1 MKPKK
6 IVLIGGPATGKTT
19 LIEAFKV
26 RGYQCME
33 EISRQ
38 ITIDAQ
44 KNGVKQL
51 FLEDPIWFS
60 QQLLDKRKKQFF
72 ESEALDEDVVFFD
85 RGLPDVVAYLDY
97 IKTDF
102 GKPFIAAC
110 ENHKYDEVFILPPWK
125 KIHKT
130 DNERYESFEQLM
142 IIHEYLEKWYDRF
155 GYNLIKVAPGAVED
169 RIEFILNSL

>member
-19 LIEAFKV
+19 LIEALKA
-26 RGYQCME
+26 RGHQCME

-72 ESEALDEDVVFFD
+72 KSEALDEDVVFFD
-85 RGLPDVVAYLDY
+85 RGLPDIVAYLDY

-102 GKPFIAAC
+102 GK
-110 ENHKYDEVFILPPWK
+110 EQDVFSLLTVVSTELT
-125 KIHKT
+125 IHPQRSPT
-130 DNERYESFEQLM
+130 
-142 IIHEYLEKWYDRF
+142 
-155 GYNLIKVAPGAVED
+155 
-169 RIEFILNSL
+169 LNQ